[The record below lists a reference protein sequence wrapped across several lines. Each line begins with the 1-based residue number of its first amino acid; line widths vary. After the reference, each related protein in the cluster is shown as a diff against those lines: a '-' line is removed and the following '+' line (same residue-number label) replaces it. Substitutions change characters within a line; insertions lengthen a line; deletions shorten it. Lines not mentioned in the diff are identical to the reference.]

1 MKKEKMDLNITKKMI
16 ITIDGPAGSGKSTT
30 ASLLAGRLNLTY
42 LDTGAMYRAVTY
54 AVLKSG
60 VDPEDEEGVA
70 EVVKKVNLELSGS
83 EENRVFLLNGKNIE
97 KEIRDSAVSNAVSP
111 VSRHGC
117 VRRKMV
123 KLQRN
128 IAKKGGIVAEG
139 RDLGTVVFP
148 YAHLKVFLIA
158 GIDARV
164 DRRATQLKSMGL
176 NFSPEEIKQNILK
189 RDSIDSTRTIS
200 PLLKAPGAMVIDTSN
215 ITIDE
220 QVALAEKGALE
231 KAEYLR
237 GIGFGNKINKIS
249 KPMKFYYRFSSFLV
263 RTFFKVIFGLKI
275 YGKENLKCDENY
287 IFASN
292 HISNSD
298 PPIVASSLNRKV
310 CILAKKELFRNP
322 LLAWLIRKY
331 HAISIDRDR
340 FDRSALL
347 AVIKKLKE
355 KESILMFP
363 QGTRSHDNTLKE
375 LKVGL
380 SFIAMHAGANIIP
393 LYLSGSNDLLAAMFR
408 RKKLELV
415 VGPPI
420 MIKGNFK
427 SNDRKNDYRIIS
439 SMVLEEMRM
448 LKGD

>member
-1 MKKEKMDLNITKKMI
+1 MLFR
-16 ITIDGPAGSGKSTT
+16 S
-30 ASLLAGRLNLTY
+30 
-42 LDTGAMYRAVTY
+42 VTY

-60 VDPEDEEGVA
+60 VDPENEKGVA
-70 EVVKKVNLELSGS
+70 EVVKKIKLELSGS
-83 EENRVFLLNGKNIE
+83 EEKRVFLLNGKNID

-117 VRRKMV
+117 VRREMV

-164 DRRATQLKSMGL
+164 NRRAAQLKSMDL
-176 NFSPEEIKQNILK
+176 DFSSEEIKKNILK
-189 RDSIDSTRTIS
+189 RDSIDSTRKIS

-231 KAEYLR
+231 KVEYLR
-237 GIGFGNKINKIS
+237 GIGFGNKSNKIS
-249 KPMKFYYRFSSFLV
+249 KQMKFYYRLSSFLV
-263 RTFFKVIFGLKI
+263 RTFYKVVFGLKI

-310 CILAKKELFRNP
+310 CILAKKELFRNS

-331 HAISIDRDR
+331 HAIPIDRDR

-363 QGTRSHDNTLKE
+363 QGTRSRDNTLKE

-380 SFIAMHAGANIIP
+380 AFIAMHAGANIIP
-393 LYLSGSNDLLAAMFR
+393 LYLSGSNDLFAAMLR

-415 VGPPI
+415 VGSPI
-420 MIKGNFK
+420 MINGNCK
-427 SNDRKNDYRIIS
+427 SDDRKNDYRIIS

-448 LKGD
+448 LKDE